1 MFYGIMD
8 DETRNFQIAEIAEM
22 MGKDRLDID
31 EQDQKKLEKYYDFA
45 QKEFHLSREESIG
58 LINETF
64 LYLTLKNAKDVDP
77 LQDGDKFGAGFS

>member
-1 MFYGIMD
+1 MD
-8 DETRNFQIAEIAEM
+8 DEARNFQIAQIADLM
-22 MGKDRLDID
+22 SKDSLAID
-31 EQDQKKLEKYYDFA
+31 EQDQQKLEKYYSYA
-45 QKEFHLSREESIG
+45 QKEFSLSREESVG